1 MDRRPRQPRQ
11 LAGENGSSEHW
22 EASFDAAELPVERLF
37 NAGADSFRPG
47 VARDDA
53 ADAVRAADDVA
64 FRPNCLGIQ
73 ASIHDHPLTPGGI
86 PLCNLRQICGSIIK
100 LRLLPTTYSGSLR
113 LISRFGNGNGWLTVF
128 VRALCGICTCPLG
141 RASISLKPTNRS
153 PHPRRRSAATQARG
167 AGRSA
172 LNGTSVK

>member
-22 EASFDAAELPVERLF
+22 EASFGAAELPGAELPGERLF

-53 ADAVRAADDVA
+53 ADAGRAADAVA

-73 ASIHDHPLTPGGI
+73 ASIHEHPADAGCVVPM
-86 PLCNLRQICGSIIK
+86 CNLRQICGAIIK

-113 LISRFGNGNGWLTVF
+113 LIS
-128 VRALCGICTCPLG
+128 
-141 RASISLKPTNRS
+141 
-153 PHPRRRSAATQARG
+153 
-167 AGRSA
+167 
-172 LNGTSVK
+172 